1 MNNNNNI
8 YEPISQNV
16 TRCFILGRKLV
27 FPFRLPRIG
36 LTFGTSVGYQE
47 LRFMEFPCCLRTK
60 AKRSFTFKFS

>member
-8 YEPISQNV
+8 YEPISQSV

-36 LTFGTSVGYQE
+36 LTFGTSVLPGTSVHGISV
-47 LRFMEFPCCLRTK
+47 L
-60 AKRSFTFKFS
+60 FTYESET